1 MTLFGRTLDGQE
13 IVALV
18 SLLLMLV
25 LWIIVW
31 RDNRR
36 ETNWFKAWNE
46 ARKAR
51 KAGHPGR
58 RPKSVNPAA
67 PGADAYS
74 RRSSF
79 SVRIV
84 PHQPALNS
92 ARMALGS

>member
-13 IVALV
+13 IAALV

-36 ETNWFKAWNE
+36 ETNWLKAWNE

-51 KAGHPGR
+51 RDAEIAAEGGTAD
-58 RPKSVNPAA
+58 PASEKRE
-67 PGADAYS
+67 PRG
-74 RRSSF
+74 
-79 SVRIV
+79 
-84 PHQPALNS
+84 PW
-92 ARMALGS
+92 G

>member
-13 IVALV
+13 IAALV

-36 ETNWFKAWNE
+36 ETNWLKAWNE

-51 KAGHPGR
+51 RDAEIAAEGGTAD
-58 RPKSVNPAA
+58 PASEKRK
-67 PGADAYS
+67 PRG
-74 RRSSF
+74 
-79 SVRIV
+79 
-84 PHQPALNS
+84 PW
-92 ARMALGS
+92 G

>member
-13 IVALV
+13 IAALV

-36 ETNWFKAWNE
+36 ETNWFKVWNE

-51 KAGHPGR
+51 RDAEIAAECGTGD
-58 RPKSVNPAA
+58 PASEKRE
-67 PGADAYS
+67 PRG
-74 RRSSF
+74 
-79 SVRIV
+79 
-84 PHQPALNS
+84 PW
-92 ARMALGS
+92 G

>member
-36 ETNWFKAWNE
+36 ETDWLKAWNA

-51 KAGHPGR
+51 RDAEIAAEGGTAD
-58 RPKSVNPAA
+58 PASEKRE
-67 PGADAYS
+67 PRG
-74 RRSSF
+74 
-79 SVRIV
+79 
-84 PHQPALNS
+84 PW
-92 ARMALGS
+92 G

>member
-36 ETNWFKAWNE
+36 ETNWLKAWNE

-51 KAGHPGR
+51 RDAEIAAEGGTAD
-58 RPKSVNPAA
+58 PASEKRE
-67 PGADAYS
+67 PRG
-74 RRSSF
+74 
-79 SVRIV
+79 
-84 PHQPALNS
+84 PW
-92 ARMALGS
+92 G